1 MMKNIVN
8 IINFVRGIEPRP
20 GRNIDL
26 VEPVREQLRV
36 MRENGLKGTFLLQY
50 DALLDNRFVDL
61 VKENL
66 DIAEV
71 GLWLEIVQPLVEK
84 CGLEWHGRYPW
95 DWYNDVGF
103 LIGYEPETRKKIVDE
118 AMNGFK
124 EAFGKY
130 PEAVGSWHVDSVSM
144 KHLDEKY
151 NVSACCICRDQVG
164 IDGYTMQGGFFNQA
178 YYPNVNNMFCPAN
191 SKQTQINM
199 PVFRMLG
206 SCPIY
211 EIDCQLYPEIWKLGQ
226 PTLEPVSEN
235 YGGNEDWCKW
245 FFDENFNGSG
255 ISMQYT
261 QSGQENSFGWP
272 RMKKGIE
279 IQFKMVKELSD
290 AGKVEVMTLSEAGK
304 WYKSNFDVTPPASQT
319 AFSDMRGLNKKSVW
333 YNSRFYRVNLLW
345 EEGVVRIRDLYV
357 FSDKLKEHYLE
368 KRCETKACEYRN
380 LPVMDSLLY
389 TNPDGDKGIAG
400 IYFTRNG
407 ERIVWNDLQYKEEG
421 NSAVITL
428 VSDLGTLT
436 VTFAEKTIDV
446 STDIKDFCLKPSYD
460 KNFVY
465 GIDTDRDSAFGN
477 HNNRSVYLTCISDMK
492 VCNDRVTFTFSDVK
506 YGLSL
511 SDGAFSEDLSV
522 TACDGKISAEILTE
536 ITD

>member
-1 MMKNIVN
+1 MKNIVN

-36 MRENGLKGTFLLQY
+36 MRKNGLKGTFLIQY
-50 DALLDNRFVDL
+50 DALLDSRFVDV

-103 LIGYEPETRKKIVDE
+103 LIGYEPDTRKKIVDE

-124 EAFGKY
+124 EVFGKY
-130 PEAVGSWHVDSVSM
+130 PEAVGSWHVDAVSM
-144 KHLDEKY
+144 KCLDEKY

-178 YYPNVNNMFCPAN
+178 YYPSVNNMFCPAN
-191 SKQTQINM
+191 SKQKQINM

-206 SCPIY
+206 SCPVY

-235 YGGNEDWCKW
+235 FGGNEDWCKW
-245 FFDENFNGSG
+245 FFGENFNGSG

-279 IQFKMVKELSD
+279 IQFRMIKEMSD

-319 AFSDMRGLNKKSVW
+319 AFSDMRGLDKKSVW
-333 YNSRFYRVNLLW
+333 YNSRYYRVNLLW
-345 EEGVVRIRDLYV
+345 EKGIVKIRDLYV

-368 KRCETKACEYRN
+368 KRCEIKACEYRN

-389 TNPDGDKGIAG
+389 TNPDADDGIAG

-407 ERIVWNDLQYKEEG
+407 ERIVWNDLRYKEQN
-421 NSAVITL
+421 NSSVVTL
-428 VSDLGTLT
+428 VSDKGTLT
-436 VTFAEKTIDV
+436 VTFAEKTIDI

-492 VCNDRVTFTFSDVK
+492 VCNDRLTLIFFDVK

>member
-1 MMKNIVN
+1 MKNIVN
-8 IINFVRGIEPRP
+8 VINFVRGIEPRP

-36 MRENGLKGTFLLQY
+36 MRENGLRGTFLLQY
-50 DALLDNRFVDL
+50 DALLDNRFVEL
-61 VKENL
+61 VKENS

-84 CGLEWHGRYPW
+84 CGEEWHGRYPW

-103 LIGYEPETRKKIVDE
+103 LIGYEPEKRKKIVDE

-124 EAFGKY
+124 DVFGKY
-130 PEAVGSWHVDSVSM
+130 PEAVGSWHVDAVSM

-178 YYPNVNNMFCPAN
+178 YYPCENNMFCPAN
-191 SKQTQINM
+191 SKETQINM

-235 YGGNEDWCKW
+235 FGGNEEWCRW
-245 FFDENFNGSG
+245 FFNENYNGAG

-261 QSGQENSFGWP
+261 QAGQENSFGWP

-279 IQFKMVKELSD
+279 IQFKMIKELSD

-304 WYKSNFDVTPPASQT
+304 WYKSNFDVTPPASQ
-319 AFSDMRGLNKKSVW
+319 AALSDMRGYNKKTVW

-345 EEGVVRIRDLYV
+345 EDGIVKIRDMYV
-357 FSDKLKEHYLE
+357 FGDKLKEHYLD

-389 TNPDGDKGIAG
+389 TNPDSDKGMAG
-400 IYFTRNG
+400 IYFTQNG
-407 ERIVWNDLQYKEEG
+407 ENIRWKDMQYKEEG
-421 NSAVITL
+421 NSSVVTL
-428 VSDLGTLT
+428 VSDEGMLT
-436 VTFAEKTIDV
+436 VTFAENEI
-446 STDIKDFCLKPSYD
+446 SICTDIKDFCLTPSYD

-477 HNNRSVYLTCISDMK
+477 HNNRSVHLSCIKGVSVSDNRMIF
-492 VCNDRVTFTFSDVK
+492 DFSDVK
-506 YGLSL
+506 YGLGLTSGKF
-511 SDGAFSEDLSV
+511 SDDYSV
-522 TACDGKISAEILTE
+522 TVDGGRINIEILT
-536 ITD
+536 DASC

>member
-1 MMKNIVN
+1 MKNIVN

-36 MRENGLKGTFLLQY
+36 MRENNLKGTFLIQY
-50 DALLDNRFVDL
+50 DALLDKRFVDL
-61 VKENL
+61 IKENL

-84 CGLEWHGRYPW
+84 CGEEWHGRYPW

-103 LIGYEPETRKKIVDE
+103 LIGYEPDVRKKIIDV

-124 EAFGKY
+124 EIFGYY
-130 PEAVGSWHVDSVSM
+130 PEAVGSWHVDAVSM
-144 KHLDEKY
+144 RYLDEEYK
-151 NVSACCICRDQVG
+151 VCACCICRDQVG

-178 YYPNVNNMFCPAN
+178 YYPSVNNMFCPAS
-191 SKQTQINM
+191 SKETQINM

-211 EIDCQLYPEIWKLGQ
+211 EIDCQLYPEIWNLGQ
-226 PTLEPVSEN
+226 PTLEPVSSN
-235 YGGNEDWCKW
+235 FGGNEEWCKW
-245 FFDENFNGSG
+245 FFSENFNGAG

-279 IQFKMVKELSD
+279 LQFKMINELSD

-304 WYKSNFDVTPPASQT
+304 WYKSSFDITPPASQAALT
-319 AFSDMRGLNKKSVW
+319 DMRGLNKKSVW
-333 YNSRFYRVNLLW
+333 YNSRFYRANLLF
-345 EEGVVRIRDLYV
+345 EDGFAKIRDLYV
-357 FSDKLKEHYLE
+357 FCDSYKEHYLNR
-368 KRCETKACEYRN
+368 RCETRACEYRN

-389 TNPDGDKGIAG
+389 TNPDSGDVFAG
-400 IYFTRNG
+400 IYFTCDGKKIRWSSM
-407 ERIVWNDLQYKEEG
+407 EYREEG
-421 NSAVITL
+421 TSSIVTL
-428 VSDLGTLT
+428 TSKYGVMT
-436 VTFAEKTIDV
+436 VTFSEKSIDV
-446 STDIKDFCLKPSYD
+446 ESDIAGLCLSSVFHR
-460 KNFVY
+460 NFVY

-477 HNNRSVYLTCISDMK
+477 HNNRSVHLSCITGSTVESNRLTLAFSDIKYGIKLTCGRFNSD
-492 VCNDRVTFTFSDVK
+492 
-506 YGLSL
+506 Y
-511 SDGAFSEDLSV
+511 SV
-522 TACDGKISAEILTE
+522 TSDNGKIHADILTE
-536 ITD
+536 I